1 MLSEFILGAAV
12 VLFLAYIY
20 QSKRKYSRMPP
31 GPKPLP
37 VLGNFFEIN
46 EGTMAQDLTH
56 LGSQYNGIFT
66 VHLLTT
72 PAIILDNVKI
82 IRDLLL
88 SPEYADIFS
97 GRVSSYFSKHLVPH
111 DMALQTISELQQ
123 YMRKLT
129 FRGIKQ
135 YGTALKN
142 VEHHAQVE
150 IQKIIKRCRERNGVS
165 FDPLEDLNQYVSNVI
180 LILICGQRFEPG
192 HKTLEM
198 CGNIAADFVYLVNFK
213 NQILMDNVPFS
224 TMLIPDLRRA
234 CQTMKGGY
242 HYFTETIDKISKES
256 KGTMPDCL
264 YTLLLKEREE
274 GMLSMGNVKGILMDI
289 LLAGIATTKGTLYSA
304 LAAMVNF
311 PKVQKKI
318 QEEIQRVV
326 GKDRLPDLED
336 RNKMPYTRAVELELY
351 RYFTPAGTPGPRH
364 STQDCTY
371 KGYCIP
377 KGTMVT
383 YNVWRVH
390 HDESFW
396 ENPFTFDPTRF
407 LDERGE
413 LLPPE
418 DEKRQRLLTFGIG
431 KRSCIGEK
439 LARVRIFLGLTS
451 LLQNFDLTRDPSE
464 PFPSPDPRTYR
475 CGFISQPPPY
485 KLQFKPRY

>member
-1 MLSEFILGAAV
+1 MLFILGTAV
-12 VLFLAYIY
+12 VLFLVYIY
-20 QSKRKYSRMPP
+20 QSRRKYSRMPP

-37 VLGNFFEIN
+37 ILGNFFDMKEDR
-46 EGTMAQDLTH
+46 MAQDLTH
-56 LGSQYNGIFT
+56 LGSRYNGIFT
-66 VHLLTT
+66 VHLLMT
-72 PAIILDNVKI
+72 PAIVLDNVKV
-82 IRDLLL
+82 IRDLLF
-88 SPEYADIFS
+88 SPEYAAIFG
-97 GRVSSYFSKHLVPH
+97 GRESSYFSKHLVPH
-111 DMALQTISELQQ
+111 DMVMQTFSEMQQ
-123 YMRKLT
+123 YMRKVT

-150 IQKIIKRCRERNGVS
+150 IQEMIKRCRERNGVS
-165 FDPLEDLNQYVSNVI
+165 FDPMEDLNQYVSNVL

-192 HKTLEM
+192 HQALEM
-198 CGNIAADFVYLVNFK
+198 CSNIATNFVYLFNFK
-213 NQILMDNVPFS
+213 NQVLMNNVPFS
-224 TMLIPDLRRA
+224 TKLIPDLRRA
-234 CQTMKGGY
+234 CQAIKDGY
-242 HYFTETIDKISKES
+242 HYFSETIHKISQES
-256 KGTMPDCL
+256 KSTMPECL
-264 YTLLLKEREE
+264 YTLLLKEHEQ

-289 LLAGIATTKGTLYSA
+289 LIAGVITTKGTLYSS

-311 PKVQKKI
+311 PKVQKNI

-351 RYFTPAGTPGPRH
+351 RYFTPVGTPGPRH
-364 STQDCTY
+364 TTQDCTY
-371 KGYCIP
+371 KGYSIP
-377 KGTMVT
+377 KGTMVI
-383 YNVWRVH
+383 YNAWHVH

-396 ENPFTFDPTRF
+396 KNPFTFDPTRF
-407 LDERGE
+407 LDEHGN

-464 PFPSPDPRTYR
+464 PFPSPDPRTYP
-475 CGFISQPPPY
+475 CEFILEPPPY
-485 KLQFKPRY
+485 KLQFKSRH